1 MSSLFLGK
9 IGGKNIYEIHVFTKD
24 LPFREYKTS
33 QIADDALFDKLIKGR
48 YEVLEGGKPIYCT
61 AINPDV
67 EKKIEVNP
75 HDTREGTIHIVAID
89 KNGNIEA
96 ALSAAIDIGS
106 KNNGDTIGVPLEN
119 RWRSNG
125 YPVGASLDSFRKK
138 YARSMYRED
147 RDIRPY
153 EIAELYRHFRRSKHG
168 DLAARMGLYTGWYHI
183 GVRDAVNKGNT
194 PSTLWLF
201 DAVKEYFNLYKLV
214 GGAVLRDPTIDNS
227 PQVIAPTIKNIKDG
241 VHKGEKALFYKGKM
255 ISRTVK
261 TPIPFREDGL
271 LKFKYEDVPF
281 IDGVVDA
288 RMRSETIKKGPLFL
302 SLKEDKGFSLAD
314 RLMLRIGLTVVSKR
328 SFEVDHHPSN
338 NISKFVNK
346 VSLKRAGVT
355 TWDFNHIG
363 Y

>member
-24 LPFREYKTS
+24 LPFREYKKS
-33 QIADDALFDKLIKGR
+33 QIADESLFQRMIKGR
-48 YEVLEGGKPIYCT
+48 YKVLESGKPIYCT
-61 AINPDV
+61 AINPDTV
-67 EKKIEVNP
+67 KKIEVNP
-75 HDTREGTIHIVAID
+75 HDTREGTIHIAAVD
-89 KNGNIEA
+89 KDGNIEGS
-96 ALSAAIDIGS
+96 LSAAIDIGL
-106 KNNGDTIGVPLEN
+106 KDKGDSVGVPLEN

-125 YPVGASLDSFRKK
+125 YPVGASLDPFREK
-138 YARSMYRED
+138 YARAMYGEN

-153 EIAELYRHFRRSKHG
+153 EIAELYRHFKRSKHG
-168 DLAARMGLYTGWYHI
+168 DLAPRMGLYTGWYHI
-183 GVRDAVNKGNT
+183 GVRDAVNKGKT

-227 PQVIAPTIKNIKDG
+227 PQIIAPSTKDIKDG

-255 ISRTVK
+255 ISRPVK
-261 TPIPFREDGL
+261 TPMPFMEAGT

-288 RMRSETIKKGPLFL
+288 RLRSETIRKRPLVL
-302 SLKEDKGFSLAD
+302 SLKEDKGFSFTD
-314 RLMLRIGLTVVSKR
+314 RIMLRIGLTVVSKR

-338 NISKFVNK
+338 HLCRIVNK
-346 VSLKRAGVT
+346 MALRRAGIT
-355 TWDFNHIG
+355 TWEFNSIG
-363 Y
+363 K